1 MTTHVNKLTKN
12 MNIKTI
18 LIVGLLSIFQLNYAN
33 MQAQNTSKM
42 SAEEK
47 KEMMEW
53 LERRYKALAP
63 TVILSP
69 ISKPTLDEIHSL
81 PWEGWAESNNTITVE
96 QARQSLK
103 SARLK
108 ASASDP
114 NACNFSWNVPKGTY
128 PYDSITYWG
137 VNYLPDNQGNC
148 IAFRNKY
155 PALSGIEVQVEVHLK
170 DCNGTPIYID
180 TKKTNSFFIVDE
192 PERRDFDP
200 WKESRFAYLSVQ
212 TINIP
217 LERPF
222 SEVAEGY
229 IDIYLFIPENYE
241 SRYVTKED
249 IGKDMGFT
257 SIPIRLEDIRPESFM
272 ISTPYEYKEKIRDYL
287 STKTL
292 SHYGISEGKVW
303 QATSSTGSFGDLSA
317 LGADLKARDG
327 LITFE
332 DWLKAHGYDPE
343 HLEDADTDE
352 ESVPKT
358 RWANE
363 KYSSDIK
370 DTVLFVLPCDS
381 VKWTFVSGKRFNLP
395 TTTEEAACLNDS
407 TRIKGDFISMAEQ
420 IPQTVNPLYDR
431 AGFENSE
438 ELNRVFSEEIE
449 TKVDFYQVLEILHNH
464 GFDVPVN
471 PKEMETKDISFRKHI
486 DRALDIPVYKYSSN
500 SIDVFIN
507 GITGDI
513 IRTIKHHISD

>member
-1 MTTHVNKLTKN
+1 
-12 MNIKTI
+12 MNIKTL

-53 LERRYKALAP
+53 LEKRYKGLAP
-63 TVILSP
+63 KGILSP
-69 ISKPTLDEIHSL
+69 SSKPKLDEVHFL
-81 PWEGWAESNNTITVE
+81 PWEDWAKKNNTITVE
-96 QARQSLK
+96 QATLSLN

-108 ASASDP
+108 ASESDP
-114 NACNFSWNVPKGTY
+114 DACNFIWNVPRQTY
-128 PYDSITYWG
+128 PYDSITYLG
-137 VNYLPDNQGNC
+137 VHYLPDNQGNC
-148 IAFRNKY
+148 IAFQNKY
-155 PALSGIEVQVEVHLK
+155 PVLSGIEVQVEVHLK

-200 WKESRFAYLSVQ
+200 WKETQFIHRSIQA
-212 TINIP
+212 INIP

-257 SIPIRLEDIRPESFM
+257 GIPIRLEDIRPGSFM
-272 ISTPYEYKEKIRDYL
+272 ISTPYEYMDKIKDYL
-287 STKTL
+287 SKKIL

-303 QATSSTGSFGDLSA
+303 QASSSTGSFGDLSA
-317 LGADLKARDG
+317 LGANLKARDG

-332 DWLKAHGYDPE
+332 NWLKAHGYDPE

-358 RWANE
+358 RWAGE
-363 KYSSDIK
+363 TFSSDIK
-370 DTVLFVLPCDS
+370 DTVLFVMPCDS

-395 TTTEEAACLNDS
+395 TVTEEAACLNDS
-407 TRIKGDFISMAEQ
+407 TRMKGDFIPVAEQ
-420 IPQTVNPLYDR
+420 IPQTINPLYDR
-431 AGFENSE
+431 AGFQNSE
-438 ELNRVFSEEIE
+438 ELNNVFSEEVE

-471 PKEMETKDISFRKHI
+471 PKEMEAKQISFSKHI
-486 DRALDIPVYKYSSN
+486 NRTLDIPVYKYSSN

-513 IRTIKHHISD
+513 IRTIKHHISE